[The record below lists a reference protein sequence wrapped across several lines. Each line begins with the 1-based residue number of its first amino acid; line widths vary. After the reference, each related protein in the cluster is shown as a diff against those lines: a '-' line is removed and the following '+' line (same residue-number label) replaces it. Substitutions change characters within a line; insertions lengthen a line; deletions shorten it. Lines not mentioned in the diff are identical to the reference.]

1 MWHFEEYTYW
11 KGIEM
16 LRQKEETNTT
26 TRGDE
31 NGKLKEELQA
41 ELEKELRL
49 PDSEFDYEK
58 TLYMLEILRKKE
70 AEQQGKSPD
79 DKEPTSE
86 EQAAAF
92 IKRFNERNGTNFAL
106 TKKELESRKRAARTR
121 RLRAAAILLVVIG
134 SFAAMNEVTKA
145 SKNLS
150 IFEFLR
156 KKATQFVYEINAGEI
171 LVEDDYKEL
180 VDVFNIQEI
189 TWNDLFDRI
198 EKPFYIP
205 AYIPQDLNL
214 TRIVYKDTNKS
225 EEYYIRF
232 YNDKTDDY
240 IRIVLY
246 QSRINEGYLDLF
258 IGDQWYEKE
267 VVLDSGE
274 KIVLYIGEKEIITM
288 LSIDYIFYV
297 FSTNIEEHQLIEVIN
312 SMEVT
317 YEENQQNDS
326 TSTMHDVSE

>member
-1 MWHFEEYTYW
+1 
-11 KGIEM
+11 M

-150 IFEFLR
+150 VFEFLR
-156 KKATQFVYEINAGEI
+156 MKATQFVYEINAGDYPVEDEEENKG
-171 LVEDDYKEL
+171 LVENFDGQESAWGDL
-180 VDVFNIQEI
+180 VSKLGYTVYFP
-189 TWNDLFDRI
+189 T
-198 EKPFYIP
+198 YIP
-205 AYIPQDLNL
+205 EEL
-214 TRIVYKDTNKS
+214 TVSRVKRRNV
-225 EEYYIRF
+225 E
-232 YNDKTDDY
+232 NTDEIFVQYSNAEMDRY
-240 IRIVLY
+240 IRITIY
-246 QSRINEGYLDLF
+246 QSKGSAGFLDLF
-258 IGDQWYEKE
+258 IGDQWGKKDII
-267 VVLDSGE
+267 LDSGE
-274 KIVLYIGEKEIITM
+274 KIILYIGEECIKTM
-288 LSIDYIFYV
+288 LSVDYNLYTFQ
-297 FSTNIEEHQLIEVIN
+297 TNIEEGTLIDIIN
-312 SMEVT
+312 SMEAVN
-317 YEENQQNDS
+317 EEKQ
-326 TSTMHDVSE
+326 

>member
-145 SKNLS
+145 SQNLS

-156 KKATQFVYEINAGEI
+156 KKATQFVYEINAGDYPVEDEEENKG
-171 LVEDDYKEL
+171 LVEKY
-180 VDVFNIQEI
+180 NGQGS
-189 TWNDLFDRI
+189 TWKDLLNKL
-198 EKPFYIP
+198 EYSVYWPT
-205 AYIPQDLNL
+205 YIPQELEISDFREQN
-214 TRIVYKDTNKS
+214 IDNIDEIYV
-225 EEYYIRF
+225 EYSNYETEKYIS
-232 YNDKTDDY
+232 
-240 IRIVLY
+240 IIIY
-246 QSRINEGYLDLF
+246 QSKNNTGYIDLF
-258 IGDQWYEKE
+258 IGDQWTKE
-267 VVLDSGE
+267 EVPLNSGE
-274 KIVLYIGEKEIITM
+274 EIVVYVGEKCSKTI
-288 LSIDYIFYV
+288 LSIGYNLYTIQSNLEE
-297 FSTNIEEHQLIEVIN
+297 STLIQVIN
-312 SMEVT
+312 SMEVVD
-317 YEENQQNDS
+317 EE
-326 TSTMHDVSE
+326 E